1 MDVKELEARALFDK
15 EFGFIKD
22 LNLVDEYVKVRLK
35 LSSLSATK
43 RSKLIAY
50 VNIRYQSEEKF
61 KEMIDNLDKDINS
74 KLAKK
79 NEGTNNSGY
88 SH

>member
-1 MDVKELEARALFDK
+1 MDFKELEARALFDK

-79 NEGTNNSGY
+79 NEGTNNS
-88 SH
+88 

>member
-61 KEMIDNLDKDINS
+61 KEMIDNLDKDINT

-79 NEGTNNSGY
+79 NEGTNNS
-88 SH
+88 

>member
-79 NEGTNNSGY
+79 NEGTNNS
-88 SH
+88 